1 MGGGAMRAAAKVA
14 GITVGNGSLRGFTS
28 SEHHPFF
35 SATRSAI
42 SSRASLAEDVKP
54 AASLS
59 LGGVQPPSPEIE
71 DWVFAVGEE
80 EAILGESSTTQR
92 VVVGGAPTHQEA
104 KAATSELAVALQN
117 LQAEKK
123 PSENS
128 VSPAVPAHAIKAF
141 TFLHESTAAQNV
153 VASIASDPNV
163 WNAVLHNQEL
173 QKFVQSQKQSLG
185 RSTVDQSSESDYA
198 ESEAEDSPLMDIV
211 QKVKVNVVDM
221 MSSLSDYFKD
231 FFGPQGKAT
240 SLLFARVN
248 GSTAT
253 ADAVMEASFMGLAVM
268 AIMVILLN
276 RA

>member
-14 GITVGNGSLRGFTS
+14 GITVGNGGLRGFTS

-42 SSRASLAEDVKP
+42 SSRGALAEDVKP

-71 DWVFAVGEE
+71 DWVFAGGEE
-80 EAILGESSTTQR
+80 EAILGESATTQR
-92 VVVGGAPTHQEA
+92 VVVVGAPTHQEA

-123 PSENS
+123 TSENA
-128 VSPAVPAHAIKAF
+128 VSPSVPAHAIKAF

-173 QKFVQSQKQSLG
+173 QKFVQSQRQSLG
-185 RSTVDQSSESDYA
+185 RSTMDQSSESDYA
-198 ESEAEDSPLMDIV
+198 ESEAEDSALMDIV

-231 FFGPQGKAT
+231 FFGPQGKAS

-253 ADAVMEASFMGLAVM
+253 AEAVMEASFMGLAVM